1 MIEQA
6 PARSREN
13 TRARLVAAAAEVFAE
28 SGLDGAS
35 VEAICERAGF
45 TRGAFYSNFATKEE
59 LFFALVQWMSEQK
72 MARVS
77 ARIREL
83 EVDGTPRLEPAEIVT
98 RVLATGSDD
107 GPDVILM
114 SEIRTHAMRDP
125 RLAGA
130 YLEWQTAL
138 TAGVARIIE
147 DVAGW
152 FRLRLRMPSAE
163 AARLLVLNWEATLM
177 FAEMTRLD
185 AAETLEL
192 LTTRTATLAQALADP
207 ATD

>member
-35 VEAICERAGF
+35 VESICERAGF

-59 LFFALVQWMSEQK
+59 LFFALVQWMSEQR

-83 EVDGTPRLEPAEIVT
+83 EVDDTPRLEPAEIVT

-114 SEIRTHAMRDP
+114 SEIRTHAMRDS

-152 FRLRLRMPSAE
+152 FRLRLRMPVGE

-177 FAEMTRLD
+177 FAEMTRLNP
-185 AAETLEL
+185 AETLDL

>member
-6 PARSREN
+6 TARSREN

-83 EVDGTPRLEPAEIVT
+83 EVDGTPRLEPAEIVS

-114 SEIRTHAMRDP
+114 SEIRTHAMRDS

-152 FRLRLRMPSAE
+152 FRLRLRMPASE

-177 FAEMTRLD
+177 FAEMTRLSSP
-185 AAETLEL
+185 ETLEL
-192 LTTRTATLAQALADP
+192 LTQRTAMLAQALADP
-207 ATD
+207 MTD

>member
-45 TRGAFYSNFATKEE
+45 TRGAFYSNFASKEE

-125 RLAGA
+125 RLASA

-152 FRLRLRMPSAE
+152 FRLRLRMPVAE

-177 FAEMTRLD
+177 FAEMTRLNP
-185 AAETLEL
+185 AETLDL

-207 ATD
+207 AAD